1 MLRRLLPYALTAA
14 LLCPLGAF
22 AQKAADPTPPI
33 APSVPA
39 PAVTPAPTDPAADA
53 PAPKKRNRVNGK
65 ISAVDAAAKTVTLKH
80 GKKTVVLSVPEGTKI
95 YKPGDAKGQPTGTFT
110 DLTLDTPI
118 TAATNGDEAAPVAKN
133 VHIRVP
139 KTAAP

>member
-1 MLRRLLPYALTAA
+1 MLRRLLPFALTAA

-22 AQKAADPTPPI
+22 AQTPTDPTPPI

-39 PAVTPAPTDPAADA
+39 PAVTPTPATPPDA
-53 PAPKKRNRVNGK
+53 MPAPKKRSHVGGK

-80 GKKTVVLSVPEGTKI
+80 GKKTVVLSVPDTAKI
-95 YKPGDAKGQPTGTFT
+95 YKPGDAKGQPTGTFA

-139 KTAAP
+139 KNAAP